1 MLDKAKELY
10 VKASYLGDPTASYLL
25 GEMYKNGDGVEVDT
39 EKAAFYFLDNINSIL
54 KAITADD
61 KNTYPCNKYNDLTH

>member
-1 MLDKAKELY
+1 
-10 VKASYLGDPTASYLL
+10 
-25 GEMYKNGDGVEVDT
+25 MYKNGDGVEVDT
-39 EKAAFYFLDNINSIL
+39 EKAAFYFLDSINSIL